1 MVVMTLLQLA
11 VRGAAA
17 LSLALGA
24 FGLGSSAFGADGAAP
39 VLVGHIDGEINP
51 ITARYV
57 DRVVSDG
64 ESDNAAAVVFVIDTP
79 GGLIDSTYQITA
91 RFLSTRV
98 PIVTFVAP
106 AGARAASAGTF
117 ITMAGHVA
125 AMAPATNIGAAHP
138 VDSNGGDIQGDLRQK
153 VENDTVA
160 AITKIA
166 LARGRNAQW
175 AEDAVR
181 KSVSV
186 RDDEAVKLNVV
197 DLVAVDVPDLV
208 AKIDGRTVTLP
219 SGPVRLAT
227 KEAPLDED
235 GLNPIETLL
244 HFIVDPQIAVLL
256 FTLGTYGLI
265 FELSNPGLIFPGII
279 GVIAIVLALFAFG
292 TLDAN
297 GAGLALMVFAI
308 LLFVLEIKVPAHGIL
323 TAGGIAAIAVGTII
337 LFPPLRP
344 TFPGFRYTVDPLIVV
359 FVVGLSAGFFL
370 FVVRSIVHIVPE
382 YQRLVVF
389 SFGKFQGIRGPG
401 LVLLLPPPIQFV
413 AQRVDLREFFVEIP
427 QQTCI
432 TKDNAPISI
441 DFLIYQKVLEPRDSF
456 LNIQNFRTA
465 IQGIATT
472 TLRAVIG
479 NILLDDVLAK
489 REQINED
496 LRVKLDEITHRWGVK
511 VTNVEIKE
519 LTPPRDV
526 QEAMNRQLTAERT
539 RRAVVTE
546 AEGKKTSAILVADGA
561 KQAAILEAAGAR
573 QAAILRAEGFALAI
587 SKINESAMVAS
598 GNTMTLQYL
607 DALKQLGASPSTKFI
622 IPTEFAALA
631 APLAVLVRGDGEPKK
646 KVRSRLPAR

>member
-1 MVVMTLLQLA
+1 ME
-11 VRGAAA
+11 
-17 LSLALGA
+17 
-24 FGLGSSAFGADGAAP
+24 GL
-39 VLVGHIDGEINP
+39 
-51 ITARYV
+51 
-57 DRVVSDG
+57 
-64 ESDNAAAVVFVIDTP
+64 
-79 GGLIDSTYQITA
+79 
-91 RFLSTRV
+91 
-98 PIVTFVAP
+98 VT
-106 AGARAASAGTF
+106 
-117 ITMAGHVA
+117 
-125 AMAPATNIGAAHP
+125 
-138 VDSNGGDIQGDLRQK
+138 
-153 VENDTVA
+153 
-160 AITKIA
+160 
-166 LARGRNAQW
+166 
-175 AEDAVR
+175 
-181 KSVSV
+181 
-186 RDDEAVKLNVV
+186 
-197 DLVAVDVPDLV
+197 
-208 AKIDGRTVTLP
+208 
-219 SGPVRLAT
+219 
-227 KEAPLDED
+227 
-235 GLNPIETLL
+235 
-244 HFIVDPQIAVLL
+244 
-256 FTLGTYGLI
+256 
-265 FELSNPGLIFPGII
+265 
-279 GVIAIVLALFAFG
+279 
-292 TLDAN
+292 
-297 GAGLALMVFAI
+297 
-308 LLFVLEIKVPAHGIL
+308 
-323 TAGGIAAIAVGTII
+323 
-337 LFPPLRP
+337 
-344 TFPGFRYTVDPLIVV
+344 LIVV
-359 FVVGLSAGFFL
+359 LIIAIFVL
-370 FVVRSIVHIVPE
+370 RSIVHIVPE

-561 KQAAILEAAGAR
+561 KQAAILEAEGAR

-631 APLAVLVRGDGEPKK
+631 APLAVLVRGDGEQKK
-646 KVRSRLPAR
+646 